1 MRITLA
7 TRFKP
12 EDEWETTTDT
22 DFDGTFAEYMEFRKP
37 NWEHIQKLS
46 LKDYIQQAVDA
57 GTLKI
62 IEPANW
68 KEML

>member
-1 MRITLA
+1 MHITLA

-22 DFDGTFAEYMEFRKP
+22 DFDGTFAEYMESRKP
-37 NWEHIQKLS
+37 EWGHIKALS
-46 LKDYIQQAVDA
+46 LKEYVQKQVDA

-68 KEML
+68 SELI

>member
-22 DFDGTFAEYMEFRKP
+22 DFDGTFAEYIESRKP
-37 NWEHIQKLS
+37 EWDHIKALS
-46 LKDYIQQAVDA
+46 LKEYVQKQVDA

-68 KEML
+68 SELI